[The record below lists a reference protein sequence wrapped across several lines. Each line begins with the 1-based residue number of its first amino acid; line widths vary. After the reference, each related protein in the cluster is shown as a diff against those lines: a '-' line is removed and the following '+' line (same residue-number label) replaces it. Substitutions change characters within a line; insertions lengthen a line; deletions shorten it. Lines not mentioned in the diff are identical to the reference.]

1 MDNLMLNNKI
11 YLEGKVVSG
20 MEFSHEMY
28 GEGFYTFLLEV
39 TRLSDSVDLLNITVS
54 ERLISNMDL
63 SIGKE
68 IVVLGQLRSYNKFVD
83 GANKLILTVFARNIE
98 PCIEKSKNPN
108 EIFLDGYICKEP
120 VYRKTPFGREIA
132 DVLLAVNR
140 AYNKSDYI
148 PTIAWGRNSRFC
160 QTLEVGDNIR
170 VWGRLQSREYQK
182 KISENEVVKKVAY
195 EVSISKM
202 EKVSDEEAKNK
213 DNKEKKPKREPT
225 ENDIFCHDFEQ
236 RLVEFLG
243 TKVKVVP
250 KIDEQGRQGG
260 TIHIEYYSAEDLERI
275 YEVLQQGRHEEKT
288 LNGEPKRL
296 NV

>member
-1 MDNLMLNNKI
+1 
-11 YLEGKVVSG
+11 
-20 MEFSHEMY
+20 
-28 GEGFYTFLLEV
+28 
-39 TRLSDSVDLLNITVS
+39 
-54 ERLISNMDL
+54 MDL

-160 QTLEVGDNIR
+160 KTLEVGDNIR

-213 DNKEKKPKREPT
+213 DNTNHT
-225 ENDIFCHDFEQ
+225 EGA
-236 RLVEFLG
+236 V
-243 TKVKVVP
+243 
-250 KIDEQGRQGG
+250 
-260 TIHIEYYSAEDLERI
+260 
-275 YEVLQQGRHEEKT
+275 
-288 LNGEPKRL
+288 
-296 NV
+296 